1 MHILYLYIYNIY
13 MYIYICICIYNIPIG
28 NWWGGGGTP
37 GLFFLIKWGTLQYG
51 FFQNSS
57 VKHTIRLFLT

>member
-1 MHILYLYIYNIY
+1 

-28 NWWGGGGTP
+28 NWWGGGTP

-51 FFQNSS
+51 FSKILQSS
-57 VKHTIRLFLT
+57 IPSVYF